1 MTQKTF
7 LRAMALLLAAL
18 LLMPAAFAEPGEDTD
33 LSGYNPFAGA
43 ETAATD
49 TATVTDT
56 ATATDA
62 AATNL
67 FDSTNAAIGTNPNAD
82 PLAVATAVPVND
94 PFGVGG
100 ATAAPAVND
109 PFGVGNAVAGNDP
122 FGVGSVAP
130 TSTPT
135 PAATIG
141 GYNPFDPTAAPAA
154 AVQTNTVM
162 YVTAASAKLYKKAD
176 ENSRRMGS
184 LTFGDQVTVTA
195 TQGEWAQVTSA
206 KGAKA
211 FCRLTDLSAANP
223 NVLNK
228 TMYAQLQRVPVY
240 KNPTRRSGRVKNLKK
255 GETITMVAITSDGLW
270 SRVTDG
276 AKYGFVPSVYL
287 DDAPQ
292 AAGTPVWCASGSTA
306 VMVNPENWIEIS
318 TLSFGQE
325 VFLVGY
331 TSNNTIAKIRT
342 SKGYVAY
349 CDASA
354 LSTANPATLTT
365 PVYAQVSGRILS
377 SAASESSKHYNINK
391 NNRLTLLGIDTSQ
404 YWALVKQGR
413 RKLYVPYIFVG
424 TSRPGKNYK
433 VVVTNQDAPLYQSAD
448 ASSAVVATL
457 PMGTRLYLTGIG
469 QSGAK
474 VTTVS
479 DGVTQALNGYVPLQ
493 YLRSE

>member
-1 MTQKTF
+1 MTQKTMT
-7 LRAMALLLAAL
+7 RALALLLTAL
-18 LLMPAAFAEPGEDTD
+18 LLVPAALAEPGEDTD
-33 LSGYNPFAGA
+33 FSGYNPFSA
-43 ETAATD
+43 EDAATP
-49 TATVTDT
+49 VTNE
-56 ATATDA
+56 A
-62 AATNL
+62 ASTNL
-67 FDSTNAAIGTNPNAD
+67 FDSTTTAEPIIGTNQNAD
-82 PLAVATAVPVND
+82 PLADSTASPVVND

-100 ATAAPAVND
+100 ATVAPTVAND
-109 PFGVGNAVAGNDP
+109 PFGVGTA
-122 FGVGSVAP
+122 SVAA
-130 TSTPT
+130 TPA

-141 GYNPFDPTAAPAA
+141 GYNPFDTSDTPA

-176 ENSRRMGS
+176 EASRRMGTV
-184 LTFGDQVTVTA
+184 TFGDQVNVTA
-195 TQGEWAQVTSA
+195 TQGEWAQVKSA
-206 KGAKA
+206 KGSTAY
-211 FCRLTDLSAANP
+211 CRLSDLSAANP

-240 KNPTRRSGRVKNLKK
+240 KNPTKRSGRVKNLKK
-255 GETITMVAITSDGLW
+255 GDTITMVAITSDGVW

-276 AKYGFVPSVYL
+276 AKYGFVPTVYL

-292 AAGTPVWCASGSTA
+292 ATGTPVWCVAGSTA
-306 VMVNPENWIEIS
+306 VMVNPDNWISLS

-325 VFLVGY
+325 VYLVGY
-331 TSNNTIAKIRT
+331 TSNNTVAKIR
-342 SKGYVAY
+342 SGKGYVAY

-377 SAASESSKHYNINK
+377 NSASETAKRFNVNK
-391 NNRLTLLGIDTSQ
+391 NTKLTLLGIDSSQ
-404 YWALVKQGR
+404 YWALVKQGN
-413 RKLYVPYIFVG
+413 RKRYVPYIFVG

-433 VVVTNQDAPLYQSAD
+433 VVVTNQDAPMYQGAD
-448 ASSAVVATL
+448 ASSAVTATL

-469 QSGAK
+469 ASGAK

-479 DGVTQALNGYVPLQ
+479 DGVTQALTGYVPLQ